1 MSEWR
6 SRKDCVALLAL
17 KMDGKSQKTTHV
29 GRLWKLKK
37 ARGCILHPEGLQK
50 KHSPADTFVTASE
63 TSF

>member
-1 MSEWR
+1 M
-6 SRKDCVALLAL
+6 ALLAL